1 MVTIPLTLIIVLAW
15 YFIDRRR
22 EKKYMEE
29 DVEIEKGIDTM
40 EKDILAIMRKKTIN
54 KATTWNSGGANAAN
68 AREARE
74 NRERLLTIKEP
85 ELDAYEMV

>member
-1 MVTIPLTLIIVLAW
+1 MVTIPLTLTIVLSW

-22 EKKYMEE
+22 ERKYNEE

-54 KATTWNSGGANAAN
+54 KATTWNSGGAAAN
-68 AREARE
+68 RARILGR
-74 NRERLLTIKEP
+74 KEP